1 MARVIDPPDLVTTL
15 GSIRDQLLRVPADHP
30 TRAPFFAFVVTAAAM
45 MADRATQPD
54 DVAPQPDE
62 AEDEDITTP
71 EDTLRA
77 AGIDVPRQ
85 AEYQRRFST
94 LLAGRAKAS
103 S

>member
-1 MARVIDPPDLVTTL
+1 MPHVTDPPDLVTTL

-62 AEDEDITTP
+62 AEDEGITTP
-71 EDTLRA
+71 EDTLRD
-77 AGIDVPRQ
+77 AGIDDARQ
-85 AEYQRRFST
+85 ATYQRRLSG
-94 LLAGRAKAS
+94 LLAGKAGA
-103 S
+103 